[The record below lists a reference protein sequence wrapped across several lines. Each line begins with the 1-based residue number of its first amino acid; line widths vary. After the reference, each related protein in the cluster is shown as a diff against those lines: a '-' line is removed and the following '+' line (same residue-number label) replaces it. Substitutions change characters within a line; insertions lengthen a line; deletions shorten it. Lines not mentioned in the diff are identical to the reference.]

1 MTCSPIPPTRR
12 FDARPAFLALCLLC
26 LPAFWHGDSER
37 GADGA
42 AWAQA
47 APPVSA
53 PPVSAPPISSPSLV
67 TNATPAERRAA
78 ETVVGRLRE
87 ALASQ
92 DANALSFFGLSDVVV
107 TSGIVAAPSG
117 NTAQAATLPQ
127 LRLTH
132 LAVGPAGAVA
142 RLEYGLWASSGK
154 AGAQVRL
161 AGGVI
166 EAWLQRREGGG
177 FALTDKGW
185 PVPRDAASQLHD
197 KAAQQWHKTRAA
209 SGKHALLNLVAER
222 RGGRWAVLRVSAIW
236 EDGVLLD
243 EAKLARAAR
252 QMEAIGDAVPA
263 SPAPTLV
270 PQGPQALPGAS
281 TRSAQVGEAPAGQ
294 NPTGQITAGQITV
307 AQVAPARNAPWDET
321 PWLRRQMARH
331 EDRGA
336 GTAHLLLQWSA
347 RGWVGLDSV
356 WDADRSVAQRTD
368 AAARQARQAMDGPAF
383 ASVTARREF
392 GESLY
397 RLGAFD
403 EAADELEKAEALQP
417 GLVGAARMRQVTA
430 ARARDPQRVAA
441 RMVIEEP
448 KIGLHP
454 DHPSRL
460 VPLLRREFE
469 ASPSTLGALRLG
481 LEYSRLA
488 ADELAGAWL
497 KKAREL
503 EPAERNQLSGSDA
516 AWIRLLDT
524 QLMERQR
531 LAPTKPSNIIRST
544 LFTVRCQPNDLDT
557 VRLLAGLEAAQHA
570 IYADFGIPMSNTEVV
585 LWPSQ
590 SQFQSYTG
598 HLAGRD
604 TSEFV
609 TALTLTQLVR
619 TDSGPHVLGEE
630 MNFYADPNANT
641 MSTIAHEYGHVAV
654 RHLSKGRDVPE
665 WLNEGIATAVE
676 GGYDNYL
683 RRVREAASVGRQRS
697 KREQRRGEG
706 DGDRAV
712 IDYAQAISLIDYIGA
727 HWGRDAI
734 LEILRRI
741 GKDVEPY
748 AALSAVLQVSPQQLW
763 NDWAREGI
771 K

>member
-1 MTCSPIPPTRR
+1 M
-12 FDARPAFLALCLLC
+12 C
-26 LPAFWHGDSER
+26 LPASWHGNGKTG
-37 GADGA
+37 GAV
-42 AWAQA
+42 WAQA
-47 APPVSA
+47 VPPVA
-53 PPVSAPPISSPSLV
+53 PPPISSPSLV

-87 ALASQ
+87 ALTAQ
-92 DANALSFFGLSDVVV
+92 DANALSFLRLSDVSAPPGVV
-107 TSGIVAAPSG
+107 AVTGGAKPPG
-117 NTAQAATLPQ
+117 ATVPQ

-142 RLEYGLWASSGK
+142 RLEYGLWAASGK

-177 FALTDKGW
+177 FALTDRGW
-185 PVPRDAASQLHD
+185 PVPREAAAQLHD
-197 KAAQQWHKTRAA
+197 QAAQQWHKTRAA
-209 SGKHALLNLVAER
+209 GGKHALLNLVAER
-222 RGGRWAVLRVSAIW
+222 RGGRWAVLRVGSIW

-252 QMEAIGDAVPA
+252 QMEAAGDAVPA
-263 SPAPTLV
+263 APTPMPLS
-270 PQGPQALPGAS
+270 PPGPQASPGAS
-281 TRSAQVGEAPAGQ
+281 IRSAQTDEAPTEQ
-294 NPTGQITAGQITV
+294 NPTGQMTAGQITA
-307 AQVAPARNAPWDET
+307 AQVAPARDAPWDIT

-331 EDRGA
+331 EERGA
-336 GTAHLLLQWSA
+336 GAAHLLLQWSA

-356 WDADRSVAQRTD
+356 WDADRSVTQRMD
-368 AAARQARQAMDGPAF
+368 SAVRQARQAMDGLAF
-383 ASVTARREF
+383 TSVAARRDF
-392 GESLY
+392 GEALY
-397 RLGAFD
+397 RLGAFN

-441 RMVIEEP
+441 RMVAEEP

-454 DHPSRL
+454 DHPNKL

-497 KKAREL
+497 KRAREL
-503 EPAERNQLSGSDA
+503 EPDERNQLSGSDA

-524 QLMERQR
+524 QLAERQR

-619 TDSGPHVLGEE
+619 TDTGPHVLGEE

-683 RRVREAASVGRQRS
+683 RRVREAAREGRLLS
-697 KREQRRGEG
+697 LREMRQWDVDGE
-706 DGDRAV
+706 RAF
-712 IDYAQAISLIDYIGA
+712 IAYAQANSFIDYIGA

-741 GKDVEPY
+741 GNDVEPY
-748 AALSAVLQVSPQQLW
+748 AALQAVLQISPQQLW
-763 NDWAREGI
+763 DNWAREGI